1 MYMDTYSRG
10 VPNKT
15 IYVSDDD
22 LPLFAR
28 AQELVGG
35 NLSGAIVAALRR
47 FIDIE
52 EGRLAGYDEVV
63 LPVGPDG
70 ARKQRFVGRLLADWS
85 RYTEAGVN
93 ERYRVYQGRSGKF
106 VVHRQVA
113 DWSTWRMDESGD
125 WLKDLTGLR
134 NIRGMLGLG
143 TPDWGDF
150 TLEVVE
156 SADRLRT
163 VLPDKL
169 YRIVRDSLDNPQAE
183 ELDV

>member
-1 MYMDTYSRG
+1 

-22 LPLFAR
+22 LPLFQR

-35 NLSGAIVAALRR
+35 NLSGAIVTALRR

-52 EGRLAGYDEVV
+52 EGRQAGYDEVV
-63 LPVGPDG
+63 LRVGPDG
-70 ARKQRFVGRLLADWS
+70 ARKQRFSGRLLADWT
-85 RYTEAGVN
+85 RFTEGGAN

-106 VVHRQVA
+106 VVHLQVA
-113 DWSTWRMDESGD
+113 DWSTWRMEDSGN

-143 TPDWGDF
+143 APDWGDF
-150 TLEVVE
+150 SLEVVK
-156 SADRLRT
+156 SVDGLRAL
-163 VLPDKL
+163 LPAKL